1 MALNIETFRNADHR
15 AGWRPGNNSGGLTL
29 FKALGHPV
37 SADLARAWR
46 ADLARAGRIAIYD
59 PLGDAETVNAFYD
72 LKGLRP
78 VAHYVQQIE
87 HVGRES
93 FGLAAQP
100 ITRVDTGI
108 DVLLVTAFDDGGTL
122 VRQIRHLL
130 HGQVRVVTLDPLR
143 LPDRMISAPK
153 RYVDALNFAT
163 NFGFFRDAEGLHTK
177 IVTANYW
184 AGYGATDA
192 ALYCR
197 LIDSD
202 GSTLAEWEEPLTTA
216 DAVVSID
223 SKDIRKRFGLGEFT
237 GSLFLH
243 AVRIRGHE
251 IVKYALDVYGERA
264 GDLSCTHDANA
275 WPADLYAGMPAPD
288 ADERLILWVQNS
300 HPIPIPAGAIGFNL
314 MGGQDVTAFESRVEP
329 FGTVAV
335 DVGTMLPDAR
345 FPDQIEIQA
354 GRYFVRPRYEVIR
367 TGTNARRMAHAN
379 VERVD
384 LKPDAEIRESAGLL
398 GRGYIMP
405 LPVLPVGEFHTVCLP
420 TPMATTQDELP
431 IRAELFDADGGLVA
445 RKVLGRIPRSTSL
458 ALDIDAWLKEAAT
471 ALPSGT
477 GHMEFVYDFSDGGEA
492 DGWLHALARIEQRG
506 TGHRAETIFGAHIF
520 NVPFVFRDEPQS
532 YSGRPPGLTTRLFLR
547 LGGTMADTMCHL
559 IYPASMPWAPLSETD
574 LKLISGD
581 GREIATRR
589 VQIRCGGSLY
599 WRYSQMF
606 DARERDAAGP
616 DAYVQIRDTT
626 CRLFGF
632 HGLLIEGRS
641 FSLDHMFGY

>member
-1 MALNIETFRNADHR
+1 MSLNIETFRNADHR
-15 AGWRPGNNSGGLTL
+15 AGWRPGNNAGGLTL
-29 FKALGHPV
+29 FKALGHPLV
-37 SADLARAWR
+37 ADLARSWR
-46 ADLARAGRIAIYD
+46 ADLAKAGRIAIYD
-59 PLGDAETVNAFYD
+59 PLGDAETVDAFYD
-72 LKGLRP
+72 LRGLRP
-78 VAHYVQQIE
+78 VACYVQQIE
-87 HVGRES
+87 HVGRQV
-93 FGLAAQP
+93 FGLVAAP
-100 ITRVDTGI
+100 VTTLDPAL

-122 VRQIRHLL
+122 VRQIRHLVGR
-130 HGQVRVVTLDPLR
+130 HIRVVTLDALR
-143 LPDRMISAPK
+143 LPDHMISAPR

-184 AGYGATDA
+184 AGYGADNA
-192 ALYCR
+192 ALWCR

-202 GSTLAEWEEPLTTA
+202 GSTLADWEEPLLTA

-223 SKDIRKRFGLGEFT
+223 SAQVRRRFGLGEFT

-243 AVRIRGHE
+243 AVRIRGHD

-275 WPADLYAGMPAPD
+275 WPADLYAGMPAPE

-314 MGGQDVTAFESRVEP
+314 VGGQDVTAFESRVEP

-345 FPDQIEIQA
+345 FPQQIEIQA

-367 TGTNARRMAHAN
+367 NGTNARRMAHAN
-379 VERVD
+379 VERTD
-384 LKPDAEIRESAGLL
+384 LRPDPAIRENAALL
-398 GRGYIMP
+398 GRGYVMP
-405 LPVLPVGEFHTVCLP
+405 LPVLPLGDFHTVCLP
-420 TPMATTQDELP
+420 TPMATTHDELP
-431 IRAELFDADGGLVA
+431 LRVELFDADGGLVA
-445 RKVLGRIPRSTSL
+445 EKYLGRIPRRESV
-458 ALDIDAWLKEAAT
+458 ALDIDAWLAESART
-471 ALPSGT
+471 LPSGS
-477 GHMEFVYDFSDGGEA
+477 GHVEFVYDFRDGGEA
-492 DGWLHALARIEQRG
+492 DGWLHALARIEQRT

-547 LGGTMADTMCHL
+547 LGGRMADAMCHL
-559 IYPASMPWAPLSETD
+559 IYPASMPWAPQSETD
-574 LKLISGD
+574 LKLISGT
-581 GREIATRR
+581 GREVASRR
-589 VQIRCGGSLY
+589 VQIPCGGSLH
-599 WRYSQMF
+599 WRYSRMF
-606 DARERDAAGP
+606 DARERADAGP

-632 HGLLIEGRS
+632 HGLLMDGRS